1 MKKSGNR
8 SVYAIVWTKQEKAGN
23 KRKKETETVKE
34 KQESVGRP
42 ALEVSHVS
50 IAYQANRGLF
60 SGRRTEKEVVHDVSF
75 TVGAGEIV
83 GLVGESG
90 CGKSTLSKAI
100 LGMLPKVEG
109 RIIHHTGSPQMVFQD
124 PYGSLNP
131 ARKVGWILEEPLK
144 LKGGFTREERK
155 QRVGEMLCRV
165 GLKEEIAQRYP
176 RALSG
181 GQRQRVCI
189 AAALMLEPGFLI
201 ADEAVS
207 ALDVT
212 VQAQIL
218 KLLSVLQKEM
228 GLAVL
233 FISHDLRVVY
243 QLCERVLIMKEGR
256 IIESGSRQEIYFSPK
271 EEYTRLLLGA
281 AGLDSLR
288 HNV

>member
-1 MKKSGNR
+1 MEDKIQ
-8 SVYAIVWTKQEKAGN
+8 AACQT
-23 KRKKETETVKE
+23 
-34 KQESVGRP
+34 
-42 ALEVSHVS
+42 ALKVSHVS
-50 IAYQANRGLF
+50 ITYQENRRGL
-60 SGRRTEKEVVHDVSF
+60 SGRKVKKEVVHDVSF

-100 LGMLPKVEG
+100 LGMIPKAEG
-109 RIIHHTGSPQMVFQD
+109 SIVHYTGKPQMVFQD

-131 ARKVGWILEEPLK
+131 SKRVGWILEEPLK
-144 LKGGFTREERK
+144 LKGGFCGEERRQK
-155 QRVGEMLCRV
+155 AAQMLLRV

-176 RALSG
+176 KQLSG

-218 KLLSVLQKEM
+218 QLLAGLQKEM

-243 QLCERVLIMKEGR
+243 QLCDRVLIMKDGR
-256 IIESGSRQEIYFSPK
+256 IVESGRRDDIYFMPQHD
-271 EEYTRLLLGA
+271 YTKLLLLA
-281 AGLDSLR
+281 AGIEE
-288 HNV
+288 NVGKNT